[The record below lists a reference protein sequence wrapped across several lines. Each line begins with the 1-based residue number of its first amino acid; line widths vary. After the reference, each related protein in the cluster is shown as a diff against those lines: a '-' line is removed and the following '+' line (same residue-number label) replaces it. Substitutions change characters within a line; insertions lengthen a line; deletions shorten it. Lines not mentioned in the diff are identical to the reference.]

1 MTDLGVCDRSIA
13 LNYSDSFFGSQ
24 GREEKRLRRFMDAV
38 DPNTPDVS
46 YLSTENLEKRN
57 RLAS

>member
-1 MTDLGVCDRSIA
+1 
-13 LNYSDSFFGSQ
+13 
-24 GREEKRLRRFMDAV
+24 MDAV